1 MKHVVKK
8 TGGISRGVS
17 VNRHKVRWGVLSTAK
32 IGTEKVIPA
41 MQQAVHCEVVA
52 IASRDL
58 NRAQQVAQQLG
69 ISKAYGSYDALIADP
84 EVDAVYNPLPNH
96 LHVPL
101 SIQALRAGKHVLCE
115 KPIAL
120 SSKEAQSLVDVAQAF
135 PHLKVM
141 EAFMYRHHPQWQR
154 ARELVRDGQIGAL
167 RTIQSFFSYFNDD
180 PDNIRND
187 ASIGGGSLMDIGC
200 YPISSS
206 RFIFGSEPE
215 RVFGIVEYD
224 PRFKTDRIASAIL
237 DFGSGTST
245 FTSSTQL
252 APYQRVNIFGTT
264 GRVEIEIPFNAPP
277 DRPCKMWYQHDSEI
291 DEIELATCNQY
302 TIQGDFF
309 AQAILNDT
317 PVPTPLDDAVANM
330 RVIEAIVQS
339 GREGRWG
346 SV

>member
-1 MKHVVKK
+1 MRHVLKK
-8 TGGISRGVS
+8 I
-17 VNRHKVRWGVLSTAK
+17 RWGIISTAK

-41 MQQAVHCEVVA
+41 MQQAAHCEVVA

-58 NRAQQVAQQLG
+58 SRAQQAGQQLG
-69 ISKAYGSYDALIADP
+69 IPKAYGSYDALIADP

-101 SIQALRAGKHVLCE
+101 SIQALQAGKHVLCE

-141 EAFMYRHHPQWQR
+141 EAFMFRHHPQWQR
-154 ARELVRDGQIGAL
+154 ARELVRDGQIGTL

-200 YPISSS
+200 YPISLS

-215 RVFGIVEYD
+215 RVLGVVEYD

-264 GRVEIEIPFNAPP
+264 GRVEIEIPFNAPS
-277 DRPCKMWYQHDSEI
+277 DRPCKMWYQHDNEI
-291 DEIELATCNQY
+291 DEIELDTCDQY
-302 TIQGDFF
+302 TLQGDLF
-309 AQAILNDT
+309 ARTILNDT
-317 PVPTPLDDAVANM
+317 PVPTPLDDAVLNM
-330 RVIEAIVQS
+330 RVIEAIGQS
-339 GREGRWG
+339 GHEGRWIR
-346 SV
+346 V